1 MRIAISL
8 LLLAASTLAQAQSW
22 PARPVVLV
30 VAAGAGSSVDIPARL
45 VAERLDK
52 RIGQPMVIENRP
64 QAGGTLAAAQVA
76 KAAPDG
82 HTLLWA
88 FNGPIANAPYLYAKL
103 PYDPQKDLVP
113 VVQTTGQPFVLGVPA
128 SLGVGSVQELIER
141 IRANPGK
148 LNYSSLG
155 NGSGTHLTM
164 ELFKSQ
170 AKLFLVHI
178 PYNGGPPAAAA
189 VATGEVHASFMP
201 AALFLPHVRAG
212 RVKLLAVSSARRFE
226 MLPELPSIAESGV
239 AGFDSDGW
247 NGILAPAGTPRAIV
261 ERLNREVN
269 EILQLPEVKSRLT
282 ASMIRVDGGS
292 PERFAELIR
301 SEAAR
306 WSKVIRAVG
315 AKLD

>member
-1 MRIAISL
+1 MRLVAAL
-8 LLLAASTLAQAQSW
+8 FVLAAAAAQAQSW
-22 PARPVVLV
+22 PAKPVILM
-30 VAAGAGSSVDIPARL
+30 VAAAAGSSVDIPARL

-52 RIGQPMVIENRP
+52 RIGQPVVVENRP
-64 QAGGTLAAAQVA
+64 QAGGTIAANQVA

-88 FNGPIANAPYLYAKL
+88 FNGPIANAPYLYSKL

-128 SLGVGSVQELIER
+128 SLGVGSVKELVER

-164 ELFKSQ
+164 ELLKSQ

-201 AALFLPHVRAG
+201 MALFLPHVNAG
-212 RVKLLAVSSARRFE
+212 RVKLLAVSGARRWD
-226 MLPELPSIAESGV
+226 MLPELPTIAESGFP
-239 AGFDSDGW
+239 GFDSDGW
-247 NGILAPAGTPRAIV
+247 NGILAPAGTPREIV
-261 ERLNREVN
+261 TRLNREVN
-269 EILQLPEVKSRLT
+269 EILQLPEVKERLARSR
-282 ASMIRVDGGS
+282 IRIDGGS
-292 PERFAELIR
+292 SERFAELIR
-301 SEAAR
+301 RDAER
-306 WSKVIRAVG
+306 WSAVIRAVG